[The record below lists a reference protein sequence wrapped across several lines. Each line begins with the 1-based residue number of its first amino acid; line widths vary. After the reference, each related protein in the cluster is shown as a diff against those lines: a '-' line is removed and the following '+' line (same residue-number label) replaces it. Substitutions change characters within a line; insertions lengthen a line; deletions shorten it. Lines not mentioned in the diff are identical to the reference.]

1 MKKNIVLSTIAVMA
15 TVMLMTTG
23 CSKEQV
29 SHTRGIYML
38 MDTSGTYA
46 QELTK
51 AQNIINYLLGTM
63 DPGESFAVARIDSG
77 SFSEKDIIHKVTFD
91 GRPSMATNQKRLFAQ
106 KVDEFVKNVKSSP
119 YTDISGGLLQA
130 REWLNETGAGQK
142 TILVFSDM
150 EEELVAGH
158 KRDFPLELRGIRVV
172 ALNVTKLRSD
182 IVDPREYLDRLA
194 EWQGKVESGG
204 GTWMVINDLERLEP
218 ILKN

>member
-15 TVMLMTTG
+15 TVMLLTTG

-51 AQNIINYLLGTM
+51 AQNIINYLLGKM

-182 IVDPREYLDRLA
+182 IVDPREYLDRLG